1 MYSSYYYTVFLE
13 NDPWNMEKTLAII
26 ALIVLA
32 CTAVE
37 VVDLIFT
44 MRLYSGLL
52 P

>member
-1 MYSSYYYTVFLE
+1 LE
-13 NDPWNMEKTLAII
+13 IMQKTLAII
-26 ALIVLA
+26 ALIVLG
-32 CTAVE
+32 CTALE